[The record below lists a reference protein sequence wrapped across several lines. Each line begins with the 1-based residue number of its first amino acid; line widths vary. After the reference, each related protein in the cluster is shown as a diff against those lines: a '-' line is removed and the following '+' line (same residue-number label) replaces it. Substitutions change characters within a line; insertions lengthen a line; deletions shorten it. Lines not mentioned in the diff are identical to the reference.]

1 MTDSDLIYD
10 GVTNA
15 PVAIILAHG
24 AGKGMDSP
32 FMQYFAESL
41 AANDIC
47 VIRFEFA
54 YMDRARQ
61 RGKRLPPDR
70 MPVLL
75 EAYHDVIQVV
85 RKRLADHVALFIG
98 GKSMGG
104 RVASMVLE
112 ESCASGVVC
121 LGYPFHPPGKPEKLR
136 VEHLHGIKKK
146 TLIVQ
151 GERDTFGKPEEVA
164 QYNLP
169 SHFQMAWM
177 TDGDHGFK
185 PRKASGR
192 TEQENWD
199 GAVSTILQ
207 FLSTV

>member
-1 MTDSDLIYD
+1 
-10 GVTNA
+10 
-15 PVAIILAHG
+15 
-24 AGKGMDSP
+24 
-32 FMQYFAESL
+32 MQYFAESL

-75 EAYHDVIQVV
+75 EAYHDVIQTV
-85 RKRLADHVALFIG
+85 RNRLADHVALFIG

-121 LGYPFHPPGKPEKLR
+121 LGYPFHPPGKSEKLR

-151 GERDTFGKPEEVA
+151 GERDTFGKREEVA